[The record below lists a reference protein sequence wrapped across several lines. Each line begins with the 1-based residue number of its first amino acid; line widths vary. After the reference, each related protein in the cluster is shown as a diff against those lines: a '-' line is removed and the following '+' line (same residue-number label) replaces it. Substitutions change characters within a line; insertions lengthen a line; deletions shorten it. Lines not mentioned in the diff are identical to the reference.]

1 MHRNNPQARCI
12 VHLHSHYATALS
24 ALKDPTLLPVDQ
36 TSCRFFN
43 RVAVDSGFDGMGL
56 DDEAERLSTILGNK
70 RMVMMGNHGFMTVA
84 KSPALA
90 FDLAYYFERACRT
103 YLTAKASGLELSVL
117 SNDIAEKTAK
127 QWEVQDQTVCQHL
140 TAIRRILDEEEP
152 DYRL

>member
-1 MHRNNPQARCI
+1 
-12 VHLHSHYATALS
+12 
-24 ALKDPTLLPVDQ
+24 
-36 TSCRFFN
+36 
-43 RVAVDSGFDGMGL
+43 MGL

-84 KSPALA
+84 ESLALA

-140 TAIRRILDEEEP
+140 IAIRRILDEEEP

>member
-1 MHRNNPQARCI
+1 
-12 VHLHSHYATALS
+12 
-24 ALKDPTLLPVDQ
+24 
-36 TSCRFFN
+36 
-43 RVAVDSGFDGMGL
+43 VDSGFDGMGL

-84 KSPALA
+84 ESPALA